1 MEIPMT
7 GSSIRNSH
15 SRDGGKIPLS
25 LERGTQ
31 WLEGPL
37 SHDRHETIRFRETS
51 DSNRLMQDDFL
62 STTSAHSKDVYC
74 PQWTMHSHPQGNFPP
89 HPEGKGGL
97 AHSQHSIDHAG
108 RPTWPAYPAPWP
120 PLPFWGH
127 PPHGES
133 PISGDHDI
141 APRILVAPELVDR
154 RHVLEHLQS
163 LNSYLFA
170 IGFLLD
176 GQFRPG
182 VTQLCRNI
190 VTEGCSRGSAIC
202 FLSRDEAPSLDGFP
216 RTSDQGVPVSAH
228 SARHPSPRGSRC
240 RDSFKLRLRPAVATS
255 HVEERKGGHA
265 IGPFIECAL
274 LHLGLMR

>member
-190 VTEGCSRGSAIC
+190 VLNSLRAVPEVQRFASYPVTKRLPWTDFQDLLTKEFPSRRIRRDIPRRGDPGVVTLSSCDSAPPSPHPTSKREREVTQ
-202 FLSRDEAPSLDGFP
+202 LVPSLN
-216 RTSDQGVPVSAH
+216 
-228 SARHPSPRGSRC
+228 
-240 RDSFKLRLRPAVATS
+240 
-255 HVEERKGGHA
+255 
-265 IGPFIECAL
+265 AL
-274 LHLGLMR
+274 CSIWV